1 MLDVKKSIEEVLKKI
16 GIEEGDIVLI
26 HSDSTAIKKITG
38 LQWARVLNLINDCF
52 INMIGESGTLIVP
65 TFNWDFC
72 KGKTYSH
79 KTTPSQVGM
88 FSNYVLFN
96 KNSIRSLHPIYSFA
110 GIGPA
115 AKDIFSNISKSSYGK
130 NSVFHKLHQK
140 NAKIIS
146 FCIDPNIMGRG
157 YTTTFIHYV
166 EQMKSID
173 YRFIKHFSGTVNLG
187 DIEYDD
193 IFDLYV
199 RFKDDPVELDGKK
212 ILHQLLNT
220 RKLKREFIDDIYPVS
235 QISCNDLYDE
245 IMKMLYEAPYSLLQN
260 PPKQSQ
266 RSVN

>member
-1 MLDVKKSIEEVLKKI
+1 MLDGKKLIEKVLREI
-16 GIEEGDIVLI
+16 GIKEGDIVLA
-26 HSDSTAIKKITG
+26 HSDSTAIKEITG
-38 LQWARVLNLINDCF
+38 LKWTEVLNLLIDCF
-52 INMIGESGTLIVP
+52 INMLGESGTLIVP

-72 KGKTYSH
+72 KGKTYFH

-88 FSNYVLFN
+88 FSNKVLFD
-96 KNSIRSLHPIYSFA
+96 KRFVRSFHPIYSFA
-110 GIGPA
+110 GVGSEV
-115 AKDIFSNISKSSYGK
+115 KDIFSNISKSSYGK

-146 FCIDPNIMGRG
+146 FCIDPNIMGNG

-173 YRFIKHFSGTVNLG
+173 YRYVKIFSGPVNLG

-199 RFKDDPVELDGKK
+199 RFEDDPVELDGDK
-212 ILHQLLNT
+212 ILHQLLYA
-220 RKLKREFIDDIYPVS
+220 RKLRRVFIEDKYPVS

-245 IMKMLYEAPYSLLQN
+245 IKKMLDEAPHSLLQY
-260 PPKQSQ
+260 PPK
-266 RSVN
+266 RP